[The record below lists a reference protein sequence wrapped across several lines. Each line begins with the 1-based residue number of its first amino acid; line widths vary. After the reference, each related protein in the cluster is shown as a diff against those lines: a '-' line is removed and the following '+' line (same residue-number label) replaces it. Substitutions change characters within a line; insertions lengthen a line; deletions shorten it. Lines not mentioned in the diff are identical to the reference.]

1 MVPTGFA
8 RLLFT
13 IGQTHA
19 QQVMAMKE
27 ASSQQILE
35 DIFEILEVDPD
46 GKKFD
51 KVSRIK
57 ARSDLYEMDL
67 ILDINVDLYPVKSG
81 EKLALC
87 LSGTLNTDGSA
98 MPVGDPGQ
106 QVYDTSIGKRESLAD
121 LYDYVMFGK
130 VFKYKDAMD
139 NGHVKADVFVSFGGL
154 LMQLSGDPKR
164 LEDLDIDNNVYLLLR
179 KV

>member
-1 MVPTGFA
+1 M
-8 RLLFT
+8 
-13 IGQTHA
+13 QTHA
-19 QQVMAMKE
+19 LVVMAPKE
-27 ASSQQILE
+27 TSSQQILE

-51 KVSRIK
+51 KVSRIR

-67 ILDINVDLYPVKSG
+67 ILDDNVDLYPVKTG
-81 EKLALC
+81 EKIALC

-139 NGHVKADVFVSFGGL
+139 HGHVKADVFVSFGGL

-164 LEDLDIDNNVYLLLR
+164 LEDLDIDNNIYLLLR

>member
-1 MVPTGFA
+1 
-8 RLLFT
+8 
-13 IGQTHA
+13 
-19 QQVMAMKE
+19 MATAGNTKTL
-27 ASSQQILE
+27 LE
-35 DIFEILEVDPD
+35 DIFEVLEVDPD

-67 ILDINVDLYPVKSG
+67 VLDVNVDLYPLKSG
-81 EKLALC
+81 EKVALC
-87 LSGTLNTDGSA
+87 LSPTLNMDGSP

-106 QVYDTSIGKRESLAD
+106 QIYDTSLGKRESLAD
-121 LYDYVMFGK
+121 MYDYVMFGK
-130 VFKYKDAMD
+130 VFKYKDAMESG
-139 NGHVKADVFVSFGGL
+139 NIKADVFVSFGGL

-164 LEDLDIDNNVYLLLR
+164 LEDLDVDNTIYLLMR